1 MSARQLQDLLSSV
14 VKLPVA
20 ANASAAAVSAVSAN
34 PGSAAAVAA
43 AAVVVSARS
52 PGFGCSDR
60 RCHLRLP
67 KISSQSL
74 RSLVLCLGA
83 SIYDVRTEGGRGLA
97 QKKM

>member
-43 AAVVVSARS
+43 AAVVVSAARPASAAATAAATSGCQRS
-52 PGFGCSDR
+52 HP
-60 RCHLRLP
+60 
-67 KISSQSL
+67 SL
-74 RSLVLCLGA
+74 
-83 SIYDVRTEGGRGLA
+83 
-97 QKKM
+97 